1 MKLFTSKTVAYLT
14 TFLVTLTTVLV
25 TLAVVPPQTV
35 FGGDVDADK
44 ACAEGK
50 EDKYE
55 VIAAQGNAID
65 NLLDCYHQT
74 VNKIFNANIRE
85 MVKLAK
91 TGKEEDLKKL
101 LERVAPFKPDE
112 NGNRSCKANP
122 DNISTY
128 CVSEKSV
135 IEYGK
140 FRAGMLKV
148 REHLKADA
156 GAEAARIQK
165 MYVAEQEDMDN
176 FFGNGDAGEAQRNI
190 FSTFG
195 AKLERIDN
203 ELAVARTSLDQALA
217 AYHELQFALPMHVK
231 YKQVIKTISGD
242 DGYIEQLS
250 DIRRRTEYLPGEF
263 IDVTTPACN

>member
-1 MKLFTSKTVAYLT
+1 M
-14 TFLVTLTTVLV
+14 TVLV
-25 TLAVVPPQTV
+25 TLAIVPPQTV

-44 ACAEGK
+44 ACAGGK
-50 EDKYE
+50 EDKYD
-55 VIAAQGNAID
+55 VIASQGNAID
-65 NLLDCYHQT
+65 NLLSCYHDT

-101 LERVAPFKPDE
+101 LERVAPFQPDKD
-112 NGNRSCKANP
+112 GNKSCKANP
-122 DNISTY
+122 QNISTY
-128 CVSEKSV
+128 CVSEKAV
-135 IEYGK
+135 IEYGR
-140 FRAGMLKV
+140 FRQGMLLV
-148 REHLKADA
+148 RKQLRADA

-165 MYVAEQEDMDN
+165 LSVEEQDESVH
-176 FFGNGDAGEAQRNI
+176 FFGNGDAGEAQKDI

-195 AKLERIDN
+195 AKLNRIDD
-203 ELAVARTSLDQALA
+203 ELGVARTSLDQALA
-217 AYHELQFALPMHVK
+217 AYQELQFALPMHVK

-263 IDVTTPACN
+263 TDVTTPACN